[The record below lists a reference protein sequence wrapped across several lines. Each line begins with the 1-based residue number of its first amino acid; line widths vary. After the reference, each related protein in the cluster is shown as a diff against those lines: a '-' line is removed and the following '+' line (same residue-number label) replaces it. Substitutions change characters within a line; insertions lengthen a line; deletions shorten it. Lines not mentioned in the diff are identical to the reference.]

1 MRKMFLLVMGLACA
15 CAPSQGLA
23 QVSKM
28 ERPSAITGIGTS
40 NLQTG
45 TSGLQNS
52 GNSIKQLD
60 QRNLQTGTKPG
71 ALDAAKTSPQNSG
84 NTDKLKNA
92 DQRNLQSRTK
102 DPQDSLVGD
111 VAGVLMGYQKLSG
124 REARQD
130 RKTGVVNVQQP
141 GQGVQASGPITSS
154 QRRCV
159 TCTK

>member
-28 ERPSAITGIGTS
+28 ERPSAITGIGKS
-40 NLQTG
+40 NFQTG

-52 GNSIKQLD
+52 GNSTKQLD

-71 ALDAAKTSPQNSG
+71 ALDAAKSSPQNSG
-84 NTDKLKNA
+84 NTDKLKNS
-92 DQRNLQSRTK
+92 DQRNLQSRT
-102 DPQDSLVGD
+102 QEDSLVGD

-124 REARQD
+124 REAKQD
-130 RKTGVVNVQQP
+130 RKIEVMSVQQP
-141 GQGVQASGPITSS
+141 GQVVQSSGPITSS
-154 QRRCV
+154 RRRCV